1 MRKRD
6 IWRLTFEM
14 SWLMSLNIL
23 STEGKQI
30 EHWSRTNYRQI
41 ASCEHILKE
50 ENRDGLWTR
59 HQYYTFPSLPIPK
72 KSSKTYKIPSLYI
85 NVKKGWGVK
94 GKVSFCH
101 HLPSV
106 IFCPLTF
113 DILIFSSETASS
125 NELKLGRKHLCKVL
139 YKGCSFRS
147 DPIINMAATD
157 NSCFWLVDF

>member
-1 MRKRD
+1 
-6 IWRLTFEM
+6 M

-30 EHWSRTNYRQI
+30 GHWSRTNYRQI

-50 ENRDGLWTR
+50 EN
-59 HQYYTFPSLPIPK
+59 Q
-72 KSSKTYKIPSLYI
+72 SSKTYKIPSLYI

-106 IFCPLTF
+106 IFCPLTY

-147 DPIINMAATD
+147 DPIINMAATG
-157 NSCFWLVDF
+157 NSCF